1 MLVLTRKQGE
11 SILIGEE
18 IEIKII
24 EVSKNEVKIGIQA
37 PKDVKVI
44 RKELIFEIKNEN
56 LESLKGIEKLLKRG

>member
-11 SILIGEE
+11 SILIGEG

-37 PKDVKVI
+37 PRDVKIV
-44 RKELIFEIKNEN
+44 RKELISEIKNEN
-56 LESLKGIEKLLKRG
+56 LESLRGIERLLKRG